1 MAEALWVFAS
11 ATPRAVRG
19 SGVVLGA
26 AACKLP
32 LRSLGSSS
40 GRYFESVFCRKT
52 TRFSVGLMPAS
63 RSLSTRAL
71 IAGYTLNT
79 ATRIPMTEPMA
90 DKTICQVVVPAPA
103 VGVEV
108 PSGQLCEGEQG
119 KQVDTDVWPKERM
132 RISCGAQ
139 SAREAACGLGCM
151 QLHDCKT
158 LSPHL

>member
-1 MAEALWVFAS
+1 VAEALWVFAS

-19 SGVVLGA
+19 SGVALGA

-32 LRSLGSSS
+32 IRSLGSSS

-63 RSLSTRAL
+63 RSLLTRAL

-79 ATRIPMTEPMA
+79 PTRIPTTEPMA
-90 DKTICQVVVPAPA
+90 DNTYVTICQVATAPVVITA
-103 VGVEV
+103 VGTEV

-119 KQVDTDVWPKERM
+119 RQVDADVWPKERM
-132 RISCGAQ
+132 RISCSTQ
-139 SAREAACGLGCM
+139 SARETAGSAACNYTIE
-151 QLHDCKT
+151 K
-158 LSPHL
+158 P